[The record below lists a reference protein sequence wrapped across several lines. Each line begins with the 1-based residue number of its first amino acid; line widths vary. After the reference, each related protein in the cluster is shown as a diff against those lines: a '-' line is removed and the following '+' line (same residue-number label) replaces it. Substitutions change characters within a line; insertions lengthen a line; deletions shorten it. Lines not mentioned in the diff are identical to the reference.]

1 MHLVAEEAAGN
12 VDLLAPDDNNLLAV
26 EDLLRDNRSK
36 AAQKM
41 ALAVNDNGGGGE
53 CGHGASGCGVGKS
66 RQRVGEYVKVAESGC
81 ETNLEMAREI
91 DRVQRC
97 QREADVNT

>member
-36 AAQKM
+36 TAEKM
-41 ALAVNDNGGGGE
+41 ALAINDNGGGGE
-53 CGHGASGCGVGKS
+53 GGHGASNARVDAKRVRRPNLW
-66 RQRVGEYVKVAESGC
+66 RQ
-81 ETNLEMAREI
+81 TREPTWRWGI
-91 DRVQRC
+91 VRITYSSFSKNP
-97 QREADVNT
+97 A

>member
-36 AAQKM
+36 ATQKM
-41 ALAVNDNGGGGE
+41 ALAVNDDGGGGE
-53 CGHGASGCGVGKS
+53 GGHGASGWGVANKAK
-66 RQRVGEYVKVAESGC
+66 VK
-81 ETNLEMAREI
+81 TRNLDDLRN
-91 DRVQRC
+91 RR
-97 QREADVNT
+97 TW

>member
-36 AAQKM
+36 PAKKM
-41 ALAVNDNGGGGE
+41 ALAVNDNGGGGDG
-53 CGHGASGCGVGKS
+53 GHGASVPRIAKHEEL
-66 RQRVGEYVKVAESGC
+66 R
-81 ETNLEMAREI
+81 
-91 DRVQRC
+91 
-97 QREADVNT
+97 VNTRNLQRKNRRT

>member
-1 MHLVAEEAAGN
+1 MHLVAEETAGD

-36 AAQKM
+36 TAEKM

-53 CGHGASGCGVGKS
+53 GGHVGS
-66 RQRVGEYVKVAESGC
+66 ILWGRITAE
-81 ETNLEMAREI
+81 
-91 DRVQRC
+91 
-97 QREADVNT
+97 